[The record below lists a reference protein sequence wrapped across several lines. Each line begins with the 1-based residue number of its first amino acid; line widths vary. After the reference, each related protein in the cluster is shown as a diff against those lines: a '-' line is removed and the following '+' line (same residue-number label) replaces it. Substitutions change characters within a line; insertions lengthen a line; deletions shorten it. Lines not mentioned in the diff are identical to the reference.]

1 MTKLPTLEREGET
14 LYFLF
19 EPRPRHPSNAI
30 TIHVMCDRRTNYEP
44 GATAAAIQRAVNTHD
59 DLLSALKAALEWIDA
74 VPPETVLPT
83 MPGFDRDDVN
93 ALLDNLKAAS

>member
-1 MTKLPTLEREGET
+1 MSLQHTPTPWGVDGVYVERKGDERLVT
-14 LYFLF
+14 LANCSHS
-19 EPRPRHPSNAI
+19 PRIDIPTAKANAEFI
-30 TIHVMCDRRTNYEP
+30 V
-44 GATAAAIQRAVNTHD
+44 RAVNAHD
-59 DLLSALKAALEWIDA
+59 DLLSALAAALEWIDA